1 MTRKIA
7 TNGVS
12 DCVQSHRYRMKKSIF
27 IELSFLAFLLMP
39 WQISHLQELF
49 FFFKLGMKLAVRFG
63 KSEKQGIKF
72 MRSNFSFP

>member
-12 DCVQSHRYRMKKSIF
+12 DCVESHRYRMKKSIF

-39 WQISHLQELF
+39 WQIAYLQELF
-49 FFFKLGMKLAVRFG
+49 FFFNL
-63 KSEKQGIKF
+63 E
-72 MRSNFSFP
+72 

>member
-7 TNGVS
+7 TKGVS
-12 DCVQSHRYRMKKSIF
+12 DCVESHTYRMKKSIF

-39 WQISHLQELF
+39 WQIAYLQELF
-49 FFFKLGMKLAVRFG
+49 FFLTWNEVVEHFG
-63 KSEKQGIKF
+63 KSKKQGIKF

>member
-7 TNGVS
+7 ANGVS
-12 DCVQSHRYRMKKSIF
+12 DCVESYRYRMKKSIF
-27 IELSFLAFLLMP
+27 IELSFLAFLLVP
-39 WQISHLQELF
+39 WQIAYLQEF
-49 FFFKLGMKLAVRFG
+49 FFFLTWNEVAEQFG